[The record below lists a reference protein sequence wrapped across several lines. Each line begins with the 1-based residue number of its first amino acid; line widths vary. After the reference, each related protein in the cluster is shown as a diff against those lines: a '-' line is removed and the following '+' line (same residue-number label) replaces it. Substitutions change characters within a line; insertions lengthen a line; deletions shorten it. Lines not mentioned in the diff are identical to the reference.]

1 MTEINA
7 IEKGLFT
14 KWIMG
19 VAATALV
26 AFSGAWIQINSRI
39 AVLEVQVDNDHQAY
53 LDNSQK
59 MDEMMKNIVDI
70 KETCVEMQGD
80 MKMKQ
85 DKYENTQTEGMEK
98 PN

>member
-1 MTEINA
+1 
-7 IEKGLFT
+7 
-14 KWIMG
+14 
-19 VAATALV
+19 
-26 AFSGAWIQINSRI
+26 
-39 AVLEVQVDNDHQAY
+39 
-53 LDNSQK
+53 